1 MASTARDVRL
11 DGAAVCL
18 SVLCLIHCL
27 ALPIAASALPVFASI
42 SEAEWLHK
50 AFVLLTVPISFAAIL
65 SSLRSDIVWV
75 FGGLVTMGIGFLIAG
90 AFVEAWHDYETLLTV
105 TGAVIVSIA
114 HLLRWRHSR
123 IVTA

>member
-1 MASTARDVRL
+1 MASTARNVRL

-18 SVLCLIHCL
+18 SGLCIIHCL

-65 SSLRSDIVWV
+65 WSLRSDIIWL
-75 FGGLVTMGIGFLIAG
+75 FGGLVTIGVGFLIAG

-105 TGAVIVSIA
+105 IGAVTVSVA
-114 HLLRWRHSR
+114 HLLRWRHARS
-123 IVTA
+123 VAA